1 MRDRRWWMTPYAAAT
16 YLVFLAVLAYAVG
29 FVEGLVVPK
38 GIDDGPVVATWLA
51 VTVDVGLLAVFAVQH
66 SVMARPAFKRW
77 WTRHVPRPV
86 ERTTYVL
93 AATGAL
99 ALLMWLWRP
108 LPAVLW
114 EVTDQPWRGLLHG
127 VAFLGW
133 GTALASTFLIDHL
146 HLFGLRQVLRH
157 RRGKPPADPDFRT
170 PWLYRYVRHPLMT
183 GFLIAF
189 WATPTMTVGRL
200 LFALGTTAYILL
212 ALRLEERDLVDH
224 FGERY
229 RRYQR
234 RVPMLV
240 PDPTG
245 SES

>member
-1 MRDRRWWMTPYAAAT
+1 MVVYAVTT
-16 YLVFLAVLAYAVG
+16 YVLFLGVLAYFVG
-29 FVEGLVVPK
+29 FVEGLVVPRD
-38 GIDDGPVVATWLA
+38 IDDGPAVATWLA
-51 VTVDVGLLAVFAVQH
+51 VTIDVGLLDVFAVQH
-66 SVMARPAFKRW
+66 SVMARPDFKRW
-77 WTRHVPRPV
+77 WTRHVPQPV

-108 LPAVLW
+108 LPTVLW
-114 EVTDQPWRGLLHG
+114 NVSSQPWRGLLLG
-127 VAFLGW
+127 AAALGW
-133 GTALASTFLIDHL
+133 ATALVSTFLIDHL

-157 RRGKPPADPDFRT
+157 HGGLPPADPDFGT

-183 GFLIAF
+183 GFLLAF

-200 LFALGTTAYILL
+200 LFALGMTTYILA
-212 ALRLEERDLVDH
+212 ALRLEERDLTAH

-229 RRYQR
+229 RRYR
-234 RVPMLV
+234 ERVPMLL

-245 SES
+245 RGP

>member
-1 MRDRRWWMTPYAAAT
+1 MVVYAVTA
-16 YLVFLAVLAYAVG
+16 YVLFLGVLAYFVG
-29 FVEGLVVPK
+29 FVEGLVVPRD
-38 GIDDGPVVATWLA
+38 IDDGPAVATWLA
-51 VTVDVGLLAVFAVQH
+51 VTVDVGLLGVFAVQH
-66 SVMARPAFKRW
+66 SVMARPGFKRW
-77 WTRHVPRPV
+77 WTRHVPQPV

-108 LPAVLW
+108 LPTVLW
-114 EVTDQPWRGLLHG
+114 DVSSQPWRGLLLG
-127 VAFLGW
+127 AAALGW
-133 GTALASTFLIDHL
+133 AMALVSTFLIDHL

-157 RRGKPPADPDFRT
+157 HRDLPPADPDFGT

-183 GFLIAF
+183 GFLLAF

-200 LFALGTTAYILL
+200 LFALGMTTYILA
-212 ALRLEERDLVDH
+212 ALRLEERDLTAH

-229 RRYQR
+229 RRYR
-234 RVPMLV
+234 ERVPMLL

-245 SES
+245 RGP